1 VYQKGIAL
9 ICALMFLSM
18 ALFILPNVVAES
30 GLTGNMEPIHL
41 NMKESND
48 LSPETWG
55 DNTREAVMD
64 NPPRSYTSQTAD
76 FTRTREWKDVGTW
89 TAMNG
94 NVFDISLGGPVKFN
108 LWWRETD
115 QGQNDDYDAQ
125 VQYRFRLNIA
135 GQEAAF
141 YSDEGNGQHECA
153 QSKPCEWT
161 AQVNSINVSSAPKDT
176 IFEIEIEYW
185 AYSDIEIYYDNASFD
200 SGAAFSSDAIKFGQS
215 TINGQTVGFDFI
227 QAWDTD
233 AKEAVDGN
241 YIRLLVDGVGLNSSN
256 QRTGYPIVEDG
267 KDYDLNGTSITSTK
281 IIWYIDD
288 EYAKVDQSVIS
299 FSLTKRSS
307 GAASPIDVKAL
318 DIIGPGGVGNSEDDE
333 GLILGIPG
341 FELII
346 ALFSIVLVSFYRRE
360 V

>member
-1 VYQKGIAL
+1 MYQKGIAL
-9 ICALMFLSM
+9 ICALTFLSM
-18 ALFILPNVVAES
+18 TLFILPNVVAES

-89 TAMNG
+89 TAING

-256 QRTGYPIVEDG
+256 QRTGYPIVEAG
-267 KDYDLNGTSITSTK
+267 KDYDLNGTSISSTN

-318 DIIGPGGVGNSEDDE
+318 DIIGPGGVGNSEDGD
-333 GLILGIPG
+333 GLLGLPG

>member
-1 VYQKGIAL
+1 
-9 ICALMFLSM
+9 M

-94 NVFDISLGGPVKFN
+94 NVFDISLGGPVQFN

-176 IFEIEIEYW
+176 IFEIEFEYW

-267 KDYDLNGTSITSTK
+267 KDYDLNGTSITSTN